1 MYNVSQYREKVIYLN
16 NNYLLDLALTL
27 IWKNNI
33 QCNVL
38 HVLPN
43 SNIEEEICE
52 FPSFLGF
59 LILWIF
65 TWKKSYSTM
74 KSFWWFHFLIIGFAE
89 KRCTENGTW
98 YLNSDHSEWT
108 NFTTCGQTDVHL
120 KQEYV
125 HVILYGF
132 SVIALTPAI
141 IIFFAYKYVVAEDKF
156 FENNLHFY
164 TNAKSFPHFLILTE
178 YWEFHE
184 LPSTKIYLPPYCYI
198 AFLWLHSNVPYSC
211 HIFKIWVKQHGLEML
226 VCLLLEA

>member
-1 MYNVSQYREKVIYLN
+1 MIW
-16 NNYLLDLALTL
+16 LLHF

-156 FENNLHFY
+156 FENNLLHFY
-164 TNAKSFPHFLILTE
+164 TNAKSFPHFIFLFLQSIESSTNCHPQKFICLPIAILRF
-178 YWEFHE
+178 YD
-184 LPSTKIYLPPYCYI
+184 YI
-198 AFLWLHSNVPYSC
+198 QMC
-211 HIFKIWVKQHGLEML
+211 HILAIYSRFESSSTVWKCWFVYYWRLSTGIVYLH
-226 VCLLLEA
+226 